1 MKPSI
6 SKLNNRIKKLD
17 WPPVLKSG
25 QTYIRIVDSPATGI
39 VMLLLFFLVA
49 SAWIV
54 NLNSRSVSSPH
65 DGDEWHT
72 LVIGTQYLSPVAE
85 SVPSA
90 RVGETNRW
98 FVRLLHP
105 VGLYYMNSHMG
116 GEHYETGWDYAGGYY
131 LREHFRQMDA
141 VRHDPNVQDYVYSM
155 RVSFGVVAVF
165 SFCMVIWVLFRRFGA
180 AASATYASLVLVNP
194 IVFSQFDEFYSETTL
209 FILFNTAA
217 FLCLRARPSTTY
229 LPLVLWGLLSAAALS
244 TKLTGALIAVPL
256 FVHVVVH
263 ALRSRRDVGV
273 DVVIYLLSAAIAFG
287 VLNMYSESI
296 FSLLNETLANVY
308 HFKTG
313 HLVTAEGGVQF
324 IQYMLDDLGH
334 VLPILFVVSL
344 LWLARRPRMRLAPIY
359 ILGLLLVVVSWNLL
373 NSAVYSSRN
382 MASVYVAMSLVV
394 ALGAGSIVES
404 IRSKHK
410 YVAAA
415 CCWLVV
421 ALMASELVRHQYQ
434 MPALEDTFFE
444 RNVEQMNRCSTIG
457 AVGLSKPALPT
468 LSFSWDG
475 YVTVLDRVEGPF
487 NISENP
493 GVFDEYV
500 QYDCLIVHRQ
510 GQSKQISNFVAPRH
524 YQLSDRVGNLF
535 FFSREPRDKTA
546 SGGDRVSGLLPSGR
560 PIISS
565 DWDVYLVENSL
576 IFAKDDQ
583 CSAEAE
589 PLFFVHLYP
598 VDINDLPG
606 HRQQHGFGGFNFSLD
621 STNVLL
627 DGGVCVAKVELPDYA
642 IAAIRTG
649 QFTDEGQNIWEGSF
663 DVVESA
669 DEGNADPAGSAQ
681 R

>member
-1 MKPSI
+1 MKPST
-6 SKLNNRIKKLD
+6 SKLSNRIKKLD
-17 WPPVLKSG
+17 WLPVLRSG
-25 QTYIRIVDSPATGI
+25 QTYIRIVDSPATGL
-39 VMLLLFFLVA
+39 VMLLLFFLVS

-54 NLNSRSVSSPH
+54 NLNSHSVSSPH
-65 DGDEWHT
+65 NGDEWHT

-131 LREHFRQMDA
+131 LREHFQQMDA

-180 AASATYASLVLVNP
+180 AASATYASLILVNP

-244 TKLTGALIAVPL
+244 TKLTGVLIAVPL
-256 FVHVVVH
+256 FVHAVVH

-273 DVVIYLLSAAIAFG
+273 DVVIYLLSAAIAS
-287 VLNMYSESI
+287 VLLNMYSESI

-308 HFKTG
+308 HLKTG

-324 IQYMLDDLGH
+324 IQYMIDDLGY

-359 ILGLLLVVVSWNLL
+359 ILGLLIIAVNWSAL
-373 NSAVYSSRN
+373 NSATYLTRN
-382 MASVYVAMSLVV
+382 MASVYVAMSLIV
-394 ALGAGSIVES
+394 ALGAGSVVAS
-404 IRSKHK
+404 IRSKHQ

-415 CCWLVV
+415 CSWLVV
-421 ALMASELVRHQYQ
+421 ALMASELVRHQSQ
-434 MPALEDTFFE
+434 MAALEDTFVE
-444 RNVEQMNRCSTIG
+444 RNAERMNTCGTIG
-457 AVGLSKPALPT
+457 TIGLSKAALRA
-468 LSFSWDG
+468 LSYGRDG
-475 YVTVLDRVEGPF
+475 AVTVFDRVEGPF

-493 GVFDEYV
+493 GIFDKYV
-500 QYDCLIVHRQ
+500 QYDCLIVHRE

-535 FFSREPRDKTA
+535 FFSRE
-546 SGGDRVSGLLPSGR
+546 
-560 PIISS
+560 
-565 DWDVYLVENSL
+565 
-576 IFAKDDQ
+576 
-583 CSAEAE
+583 
-589 PLFFVHLYP
+589 
-598 VDINDLPG
+598 
-606 HRQQHGFGGFNFSLD
+606 QQNQATS
-621 STNVLL
+621 
-627 DGGVCVAKVELPDYA
+627 
-642 IAAIRTG
+642 
-649 QFTDEGQNIWEGSF
+649 
-663 DVVESA
+663 
-669 DEGNADPAGSAQ
+669 
-681 R
+681 